1 MHRRCLEAF
10 YEAYDTLE
18 MSSNQNVAAW
28 RERVEARPATAKGL
42 IINSGAEDGA
52 FKEYHST

>member
-1 MHRRCLEAF
+1 RCLEIF

-18 MSSNQNVAAW
+18 MSTYSNVAAW

-42 IINSGAEDGA
+42 IINSGAQDGA
-52 FKEYHST
+52 FKEYHSA